1 MATDPRSIVSKADI
15 AVQNLIDDGGYLN
28 TIQAN
33 TFLRMV
39 QEQPTLTNQVRFVG
53 MNAPS
58 MEINKIGFGSRIL
71 KAAPTAGTALSAA
84 NRSAPSTEQ
93 ITLTT
98 KKVIAEVH
106 IPYDVLEDNIERGSL
121 EDTIMA
127 QITERISLDLEELM
141 LLADS
146 ASGDAFLALHNGVI
160 KLAQSHVV
168 DYTGTSDNITKAIF
182 KAGLR
187 TMPNKYLRN
196 RSALRFFVSP
206 NVEIEYADYLANRT
220 TILGDTRI
228 ESNYA
233 GLMSPFGI
241 PMQALALMPDST
253 YIFTNPKN
261 IILGVQRDV
270 MIESDRD
277 IRTQVLIIVVTM
289 RVAIQYEEED
299 AVVKCIGLAPDA
311 ISTTT

>member
-1 MATDPRSIVSKADI
+1 MSDPRGIVSKADI

-28 TIQAN
+28 PIQAN

-39 QEQPTLTNQVRFVG
+39 QEQPTLTGQVRYVA
-53 MNAPS
+53 MPAPT
-58 MEINKIGFGSRIL
+58 MEINKIGFASRIL
-71 KAAPTAGTALSAA
+71 KAAPTAGSALPAGS
-84 NRSAPSTEQ
+84 RSAPTTDQ

-127 QITERISLDLEELM
+127 QITERVSLDLEEL
-141 LLADS
+141 LLLGDTVS
-146 ASGDAFLALHNGVI
+146 GGDAFLRLHNGVL
-160 KLAQSHVV
+160 KLAVSHVV
-168 DYTGTSDNITKAIF
+168 DYTGSSDNITKAIF

-196 RSALRFFVSP
+196 RAQIRFFVSP
-206 NVEIEYADYLANRT
+206 NVETEYADYLAGRLT
-220 TILGDTRI
+220 VLGDTRL
-228 ESNYA
+228 EANYT

-241 PMQALALMPDST
+241 PLQSLALMPDANYLMT
-253 YIFTNPKN
+253 HPKN
-261 IILGVQRDV
+261 MILGVQRDI

-299 AVVKCIGLAPDA
+299 AVVKCIGLAPEA